1 MRKEEILAH
10 VDHTLLK
17 PEATWSEAESIC
29 NDALEASV
37 ASACIS
43 PVFVERAAD
52 VLQGRMPLC
61 TVIGFPHG
69 TPTSKVK
76 ALEAEDA
83 VRRGAD
89 ELDMVISLS
98 MVKEGRFSPL
108 LEEIRRVKE
117 VSQGRVL
124 KVIVEA
130 CLLTEKEKI
139 RLCHLLSESG
149 ADYMKT
155 STGFSSGGATIEDV
169 RLFRSELAPHMKI
182 KAAGGIRTWEV
193 AETFLRAGADRI
205 GSSALVP
212 LAKAEK

>member
-37 ASACIS
+37 ASACIP

-69 TPTSKVK
+69 TSTSKVK

-193 AETFLRAGADRI
+193 AEAFLRAGADRI
-205 GSSALVP
+205 GSSALVS